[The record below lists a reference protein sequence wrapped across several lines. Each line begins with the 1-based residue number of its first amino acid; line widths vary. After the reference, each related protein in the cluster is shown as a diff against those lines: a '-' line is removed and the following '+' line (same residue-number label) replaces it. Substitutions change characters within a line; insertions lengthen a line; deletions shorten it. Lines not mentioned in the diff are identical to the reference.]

1 MPAQHSRLFVC
12 WYTPQAYMQPNITFL
27 NTSVALL
34 LNAFNYM
41 SLSLGT
47 RSAPSRAV
55 ILAVHTPDLKVIPVE
70 ESPKLPGHI
79 VKGGFCSFD

>member
-1 MPAQHSRLFVC
+1 M
-12 WYTPQAYMQPNITFL
+12 QANITFL
-27 NTSVALL
+27 YTSVSPMHS
-34 LNAFNYM
+34 AFNYM

-55 ILAVHTPDLKVIPVE
+55 IQAVHTPDLKVIPVE